1 MNTSASSAQQL
12 GAVGVN
18 RHSAGVTIGACKTPG
33 VLHVA
38 GLMSLGP
45 GGVGCGAP
53 LRSKAMF
60 SELD

>member
-1 MNTSASSAQQL
+1 
-12 GAVGVN
+12 
-18 RHSAGVTIGACKTPG
+18 VTIGACKTPG